1 MVKTDAV
8 LLRFFL
14 RGLRRGRDGV
24 RSAGGGVV
32 EKFVKVSDFAVLDR
46 DDVRETRRV
55 LFIRLF
61 RAGGKIS

>member
-1 MVKTDAV
+1 MKTDAV

-14 RGLRRGRDGV
+14 RGLRRGRGGV

-32 EKFVKVSDFAVLDR
+32 EEFVEVDDFAVLDR
-46 DDVRETRRV
+46 DDMREIRRV